1 MDTIENFSPAALNL
15 DPVRELEFIQT
26 GIRSVVYNQ
35 LHRRGVVVGLS
46 GGIDS
51 SVTAALCASAL
62 GAEHV
67 LGLMMP
73 EADSSPDSEMLA
85 SLVAE
90 SFGICTIREDITPI
104 LQACGCYDR
113 RDYAIRRVLPDYGSD
128 WKSKI
133 ALPNMLDCDRYP
145 VYSVVAH
152 APDGSVHRARLNAQA
167 SLEIVAATNFKQR
180 VRKMIEYHHADRL
193 QYAVAGTP
201 NRLEFDQG
209 FFVKLG
215 DGAADLKPIAHL
227 YKSQVYQLAEYLGV
241 PSEIRMRPPTTDT
254 YSLSQSQ
261 EEFYFSIPLVKM
273 DLCLYGKDH
282 NVPVEAVAEAAELT
296 PQQVSRIYH
305 QIEARRR
312 VAHYLHCPPVC
323 LAD

>member
-1 MDTIENFSPAALNL
+1 MQTFANFSPAALVL
-15 DPVRELEFIQT
+15 DPAQELETIQK
-26 GIRSVVYNQ
+26 GIRTAVFTD
-35 LHRRGVVVGLS
+35 LHRKGTVIGLS

-67 LGLMMP
+67 LGVMMP
-73 EADSSPDSEMLA
+73 EAESSADSERLG

-90 SFGICTIREDITPI
+90 CFGICAIREGITPI
-104 LQACGCYDR
+104 LEACGCYKR
-113 RDYAIRRVLPDYGSD
+113 RDYAIRQVIPAYGPG

-133 ALPNMLDCDRYP
+133 VLPNMVDQDRYP

-152 APDGSVHRARLNAQA
+152 APDGTEHRARLTAQA

-180 VRKMIEYHHADRL
+180 VRKMMEYHHADRL
-193 QYAVAGTP
+193 QYVVAGTP

-227 YKSQVYQLAEYLGV
+227 YKSQVYQMAEYLGI
-241 PSEIRMRPPTTDT
+241 PAEIRLRPPTTDT
-254 YSLSQSQ
+254 YSLEQSQ
-261 EEFYFSIPLVKM
+261 EEFYFSIPLAKM
-273 DLCLYGKDH
+273 DLCLYGRDH
-282 NVPVEAVAEAAELT
+282 DIPAEAVAEAAELT
-296 PQQVSRIYH
+296 REQVVRVYR
-305 QIEARRR
+305 QIDSRRR
-312 VAHYLHCPPVC
+312 MAHYLHCPPI
-323 LAD
+323 LIEN

>member
-1 MDTIENFSPAALNL
+1 MQTLADFSPAVLTL
-15 DPVRELEFIQT
+15 DPAQELESLQK
-26 GIRSVVYNQ
+26 GIRSAVYNE
-35 LHRRGVVVGLS
+35 LHRKGVVIGLS

-73 EADSSPDSEMLA
+73 EAESSDDSERLA

-90 SFGICTIREDITPI
+90 CFGICAIREDITPI

-113 RDYAIRRVLPDYGSD
+113 RDYAIRRVLPQYGPD

-133 ALPNMLDCDRYP
+133 ALPNMLDRDRYA
-145 VYSVVAH
+145 VFSVVAH
-152 APDGSVHRARLNAQA
+152 SPDGKVHRARLTAQA

-193 QYAVAGTP
+193 QYAVVGTP

-227 YKSQVYQLAEYLGV
+227 YKSQVYQMAEHLG
-241 PSEIRMRPPTTDT
+241 
-254 YSLSQSQ
+254 
-261 EEFYFSIPLVKM
+261 IP
-273 DLCLYGKDH
+273 
-282 NVPVEAVAEAAELT
+282 AE
-296 PQQVSRIYH
+296 
-305 QIEARRR
+305 
-312 VAHYLHCPPVC
+312 
-323 LAD
+323 